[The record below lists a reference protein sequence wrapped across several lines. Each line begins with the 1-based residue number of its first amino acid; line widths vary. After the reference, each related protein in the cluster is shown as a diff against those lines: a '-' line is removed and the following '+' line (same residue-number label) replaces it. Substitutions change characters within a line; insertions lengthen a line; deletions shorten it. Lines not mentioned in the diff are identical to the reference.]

1 MQIDVAAVVARRH
14 DQQHVPPVAV
24 AEPHERVAHPE
35 GLFDPPMTATTT
47 GLPDGV
53 RGVGKKFFFPPP
65 WILSTCAIPI
75 PQSESASVRYQ
86 PSFNPFGRPAKT
98 GNDGT
103 TNSGESV
110 QKLR

>member
-65 WILSTCAIPI
+65 LDFVYLRDTD
-75 PQSESASVRYQ
+75 SAERVRIGKVPTVVQSVR
-86 PSFNPFGRPAKT
+86 
-98 GNDGT
+98 
-103 TNSGESV
+103 
-110 QKLR
+110 